1 MTTNPVTLDLLC
13 VGTTAYDLVFSIP
26 GDPTADA
33 KIQADNFF
41 SVGGGP
47 AINGGVLAAR
57 HGFRTGFCG
66 YLDNQFFGEKHFQEL
81 AAEGILLNWVVRGTD
96 PSPMAVVLVKP
107 DGRRFLVNYSG
118 RTQHLPAGSVD
129 FSSVLPRVVLFD
141 GHEPHLSRQLM
152 DLIKGSEVITV
163 LDAGSVH
170 QGTLDLLPDVD
181 YCVCSQKFAR
191 QFSGQDSPGKA
202 LDKLCQHTKKVVITL
217 GEDGLAWTS
226 GGVSGGL
233 PAFEIQALD
242 TTGAGDAFHG
252 AFAVCLL
259 EGKSWQ
265 ETLLYCSAAAAC
277 CCLKFGARPGMPTR
291 QEVLDFMESHSL
303 KSPS

>member
-1 MTTNPVTLDLLC
+1 MTIPPISLDLLC

-26 GDPTADA
+26 ADPVADA
-33 KIQADNFF
+33 KTQADDFF
-41 SVGGGP
+41 SAGGGP

-57 HGFRTGFCG
+57 HGMRTGFCG
-66 YLDNQFFGEKHFQEL
+66 YLDRDFFGEKHFQEL
-81 AAEGILLNWVVRGTD
+81 ASEGILLNWVVRGKS

-107 DGRRFLVNYSG
+107 DGTRFLVNYSG
-118 RTQHLPAGSVD
+118 RTRHLPAGSVD
-129 FSSVLPRVVLFD
+129 FSSVMPRAVLFD

-152 DLIKGSEVITV
+152 DDIKGSEVITV

-191 QFSGQDSPGKA
+191 QFSGQDLPEKA
-202 LDKLCQHTKKVVITL
+202 LDQVSQHTRKAVITL
-217 GEDGLAWTS
+217 GEGGLVWAS
-226 GGVSGGL
+226 GGIRGSL
-233 PAFEIQALD
+233 PAFEIQAVD

-259 EGKSWQ
+259 EGKSWE
-265 ETLLYCSAAAAC
+265 ETLLYSSAAAAC

-291 QEVLDFMESHSL
+291 QEVLNFMENHSL
-303 KSPS
+303 KNPS